1 MIIKALALREDGA
14 AVLPGY
20 ASALQLGYAG
30 NCGLYAVKATL
41 QGAWQGLTVLVVWH
55 IPGGIAA
62 PTTLLQDQQCAVPAE
77 VTAAA
82 GRGVATFEGTDGHG
96 VTVVSADVPYLVGAN
111 SGTADGVAPEPGTTA
126 WDEFVRQA
134 YNLATDEEVDSMLDE
149 IFNEAKARKD

>member
-1 MIIKALALREDGA
+1 M
-14 AVLPGY
+14 
-20 ASALQLGYAG
+20 
-30 NCGLYAVKATL
+30 
-41 QGAWQGLTVLVVWH
+41 
-55 IPGGIAA
+55 
-62 PTTLLQDQQCAVPAE
+62 PAE

-96 VTVVSADVPYLVGAN
+96 GTVVSADVPYLVGAN